1 MRNLNPNKAHGHNVR
16 NIWMLKIC
24 DESIC
29 KPLGIIFQPCLENGK
44 LFSEWYKANVVSV
57 FKKGNK
63 Q

>member
-1 MRNLNPNKAHGHNVR
+1 
-16 NIWMLKIC
+16 MLKIC